1 MRTQVLLWGLVGLL
15 SVVEAHAECAWVLW
29 KSSFTVNRGKEKLST
44 PKIKWEAKSGY
55 PSELNGFALC
65 LVALK
70 GEADRWE
77 AYLKTL
83 KDSKTQSP
91 AYVVRDTESFE
102 IRI

>member
-1 MRTQVLLWGLVGLL
+1 
-15 SVVEAHAECAWVLW
+15 
-29 KSSFTVNRGKEKLST
+29 
-44 PKIKWEAKSGY
+44 
-55 PSELNGFALC
+55 LNGFALC

-102 IRI
+102 IRITASVGPMTGLYYYKCLPATVKPEGN